1 MPGPARPTPFT
12 DLLRQHAIELTEL
25 DPEAPL
31 EDLEPLRDLIGDARV
46 VALGENSHFIDEFAA
61 LRERLLR
68 FLVERCGFTL
78 LAFEYGF
85 AEALPLD
92 AWARGEGSEDSLAGH
107 LAGTIPI
114 GVEAPLRRIRR
125 YNRTAAAPVRFAGL
139 GRVFRIFAGPRR
151 QLRRLAA
158 LSHLASTT
166 RYERDPPPCDAPHL
180 TTRPDPRRSE
190 RHGLDVPAAGG
201 SLRPAL
207 APVIDHLRRVDPETV
222 PAAERA
228 LRLADRFAGG
238 SAAVTAP
245 AWARLT
251 TAEQDD
257 LTATLARL
265 LLRFR
270 ALEPLYAERGG
281 RPGYDLA
288 LRLLEGACHA
298 DHGFRAMA
306 GLFAGEG
313 LPGDTSAR
321 DSYLAGSLLW
331 HLERSAPGTRVVLAA
346 HNAHLQTV
354 PISFDGRL
362 TGIPMGRCL
371 RDALG
376 DDYLAIGLTAVTGHT
391 ADMPRDESAPF
402 GFTVAAT
409 ALAPPEPGSVE
420 AAFAGAGLG
429 SGTHLAD
436 LRPLRGRAA
445 DPPDRIRLQGSYLH
459 TPVVAAYDAMLCT
472 GGSTVTRG
480 LGAL

>member
-12 DLLRQHAIELTEL
+12 DLLRLHATELTEL

-139 GRVFRIFAGPRR
+139 
-151 QLRRLAA
+151 
-158 LSHLASTT
+158 
-166 RYERDPPPCDAPHL
+166 
-180 TTRPDPRRSE
+180 
-190 RHGLDVPAAGG
+190 DVPAAGG

-238 SAAVTAP
+238 SAAVAAP

-409 ALAPPEPGSVE
+409 ALAAPEPGSVE

-472 GGSTVTRG
+472 GSSTVTRG
-480 LGAL
+480 LGGL